1 MIYAYSKCKMPMFN
15 LPVIIFT
22 PHPPPPT
29 LYYGVDTFPIYNV
42 NTPSN
47 IDYNLEN
54 LTGYINKPERFIHHY
69 YFNQLQRNAK
79 LFCLSTC
86 ALKRGSEKS
95 LQPPPPK
102 KNKLVY
108 NYTVNTFQCNS
119 KNLMSTQNLK
129 KKSWI
134 KLFNSILHLFFSIM
148 HKLPLFYNVII
159 IKWKREHEQIYKE
172 MLQYTNKLI
181 VSNIILKQLN
191 PET

>member
-1 MIYAYSKCKMPMFN
+1 MIYAYKKCKMPMFN
-15 LPVIIFT
+15 FSVIIFT
-22 PHPPPPT
+22 PPPPT

-54 LTGYINKPERFIHHY
+54 LTGYINKPVRFIHHY

-95 LQPPPPK
+95 LQPPPKKTPK
-102 KNKLVY
+102 NMLVY
-108 NYTVNTFQCNS
+108 NYTVNTFQCNL

-129 KKSWI
+129 KK
-134 KLFNSILHLFFSIM
+134 IM
-148 HKLPLFYNVII
+148 NKII
-159 IKWKREHEQIYKE
+159 
-172 MLQYTNKLI
+172 
-181 VSNIILKQLN
+181 
-191 PET
+191 